1 MGGRGRRKG
10 GREGGRGKE
19 KEKQL
24 LFNSQDIGLDVGNTA
39 RLVWLGRAVSSTQ
52 LPGISVC
59 HAPSDRVARNT
70 AAGAATQDPAPPL
83 RGSEQRKDRK
93 PHGRPPP
100 AQQTITRPQ
109 YFGVYFCNN
118 CVDYFSG
125 ALPSCR
131 LAPRLGRPENKPCLI
146 IINVMIRQ

>member
-1 MGGRGRRKG
+1 MG

-19 KEKQL
+19 KEKQV
-24 LFNSQDIGLDVGNTA
+24 LFKSGDIGLDVGNTA

-59 HAPSDRVARNT
+59 HAPSDRVAGNA
-70 AAGAATQDPAPPL
+70 AAGAATRGPAPPL
-83 RGSEQRKDRK
+83 RGSEQRKARK

-109 YFGVYFCNN
+109 YFWGLFLQQLCGL
-118 CVDYFSG
+118 FLW
-125 ALPSCR
+125 AAAELPSGSASGPAQR
-131 LAPRLGRPENKPCLI
+131 NKPCLIII